1 MCVYVCVCML
11 KGVHVHVNAVSSINM
26 YGNAWGEVVNK
37 TWGQVTVA
45 LLYSLWMLISQAT
58 LLSGCDCGDL
68 TISCSNVTA
77 IGGLRWSDMH
87 GVSRKEFH

>member
-1 MCVYVCVCML
+1 ML

-77 IGGLRWSDMH
+77 IGGYV
-87 GVSRKEFH
+87 GVICTVFLVKNSIKSRIT